1 VWASI
6 LPDFPESDFDDL
18 SYDWRPVAE
27 RIAAPTLVVHGAD
40 DPMPVAGSEEWAR
53 AVPQGRLV
61 VIPDAGHYP
70 QADLLAGAA
79 LLRF

>member
-1 VWASI
+1 M
-6 LPDFPESDFDDL
+6 
-18 SYDWRPVAE
+18 AE

-53 AVPQGRLV
+53 AFPQGRLV

-70 QADLLAGAA
+70 QAEQPEQFFPIVEAFLAEKQPLMEGKGG
-79 LLRF
+79 